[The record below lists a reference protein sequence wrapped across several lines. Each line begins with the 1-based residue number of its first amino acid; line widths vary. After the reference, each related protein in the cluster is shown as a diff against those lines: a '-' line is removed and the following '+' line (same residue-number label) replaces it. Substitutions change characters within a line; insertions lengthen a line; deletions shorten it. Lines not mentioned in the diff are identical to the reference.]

1 MCHANS
7 THTVP
12 PQRGFTLI
20 ETLASALILAI
31 LSSIAW
37 ASYRDVL
44 LRAHRGEA
52 RTALL
57 QLQAAQER
65 HYLDHLRYS
74 GLLEAA
80 PDADGLGL
88 AATTQ
93 GGRTWHWP
101 TTASTTSPVR
111 GRRVAVRRQRTTPAA
126 SSRSRS
132 RGIPRRPARCAGLSH
147 MPRGPP

>member
-1 MCHANS
+1 MDHANS
-7 THTVP
+7 TLTVL

-20 ETLASALILAI
+20 ETLTSVLILAI

-93 GGRTWHWP
+93 GGRYSLHLALTDDGQHYV
-101 TTASTTSPVR
+101 AS
-111 GRRVAVRRQRTTPAA
+111 A
-126 SSRSRS
+126 
-132 RGIPRRPARCAGLSH
+132 RPASGSPQAADNTCGQFTITESGDTSATSAVCW
-147 MPRGPP
+147 P

>member
-1 MCHANS
+1 MGRATSNRIAL
-7 THTVP
+7 

-20 ETLASALILAI
+20 ETLTSALILAI

-88 AATTQ
+88 AATTP
-93 GGRTWHWP
+93 GGRYALRLALADDGQHYV
-101 TTASTTSPVR
+101 ASARPANGSPQAADNACGQFTITESGDTSATSPVCW
-111 GRRVAVRRQRTTPAA
+111 P
-126 SSRSRS
+126 
-132 RGIPRRPARCAGLSH
+132 
-147 MPRGPP
+147 

>member
-1 MCHANS
+1 
-7 THTVP
+7 
-12 PQRGFTLI
+12 
-20 ETLASALILAI
+20 
-31 LSSIAW
+31 
-37 ASYRDVL
+37 VL

-93 GGRTWHWP
+93 GGRYSLHLALADDGQHYV
-101 TTASTTSPVR
+101 AS
-111 GRRVAVRRQRTTPAA
+111 A
-126 SSRSRS
+126 
-132 RGIPRRPARCAGLSH
+132 RPASGSPQAADNTCGQFTITESGDTSATSAVCW
-147 MPRGPP
+147 P